1 MINKDSIDDYLSKNE
16 HKKDLFVAP
25 EKTEVI
31 LPATDKVMY
40 TVTDQVEKDI
50 VKDIETVIG
59 RIEMANTDITSNYA
73 DWIKICFAFANH
85 LGEGGRQYFHRVSC
99 KYPTYTYSNCDKQF
113 DACLKD
119 KGKGTT
125 TIKSFFYMAYQA
137 GIEIICE
144 DSTHEVVFSENT
156 SDTNNV
162 EAPLAEPIA
171 ENLESAPLIYDTP
184 CLPSEVYDN
193 LPAFLKDSC
202 DLFKE
207 GIEKGIFLSSAMTVL
222 SACFPKV
229 EGYYFRKPLAP
240 QLYLFVAGPS
250 AAGKGSMEWSK
261 YLGQTIHDQLIEQS
275 SNERTEYELELEKYD
290 NLPRA
295 IKQSAEKP
303 ILPKRRMFFIP
314 GNSSNAALTQAL
326 AENNN
331 SGLIFENEA
340 DTMANTAKQDWGDS
354 SDVYRKAFHHE
365 TVSLYRRKD
374 NEYIEIKNP
383 HVAIVMSGTPNQL
396 KRILPD
402 AENGLY
408 SRYMFYA
415 FEDNGG
421 FNNPF
426 ESDSTVDYIAW
437 FKKKGLE
444 VSEYYQHLQNRSQS
458 IVFKLTEIQ
467 QKRFTNYFDVMLH
480 KNRVLVGHDFDAS
493 VKRMGIMHF
502 RISMILTVL
511 RMFEDGDITDTLTC
525 SDQDFETALTI
536 VTTLEKHAIAI
547 YNNMDNTGLKGIKL
561 AFYEKL
567 PQKFDRQGYLKIA
580 ESLGIQTKSAEHY
593 ITQFQAKLIRHDDH
607 NEYTKITNRI

>member
-1 MINKDSIDDYLSKNE
+1 MINKDFIDDYLSKNE
-16 HKKDLFVAP
+16 TKPDLFAAT
-25 EKTEVI
+25 EKKNVI
-31 LPATDKVMY
+31 PNATDKVFY
-40 TVTDQVEKDI
+40 TVTDQVE
-50 VKDIETVIG
+50 KDIETVIG

-73 DWIKICFAFANH
+73 DWLKIGFAFANH
-85 LGEGGRQYFHRVSC
+85 LGEGGRSYYHRVSC

-113 DACLKD
+113 DSCLKD

-125 TIKSFFYMAYQA
+125 TIKSFFYLAYQA

-144 DSTHEVVFSENT
+144 DSTPEVVFSENT
-156 SDTNNV
+156 SDTHSVMEPLV
-162 EAPLAEPIA
+162 EAIA
-171 ENLESAPLIYDTP
+171 ENEESAPLIYNTP
-184 CLPSEVYDN
+184 GLPTEVYNN
-193 LPAFLKDSC
+193 LPEFLKSSC
-202 DLFKE
+202 ELFKE
-207 GIEKGIFLSSAMTVL
+207 GIERDIFLTSAIVVL

-229 EGYYFRKPLAP
+229 EGYYFKRPLSP
-240 QLYLFVAGPS
+240 HLYLFIAGPS

-261 YLGQTIHDQLIEQS
+261 FLGQTIHDQLTEQS
-275 SNERTEYELELEKYD
+275 TNERSAYEVELEKYD
-290 NLPRA
+290 NLSRS

-314 GNSSNAALTQAL
+314 GNSSNSALTQAL

-383 HVAIVMSGTPNQL
+383 RIGIVMSGTPNQL

-402 AENGLY
+402 SENGLY
-408 SRYMFYA
+408 SRYLFYA
-415 FEDNGG
+415 FEDYGG
-421 FNNPF
+421 FKNPF
-426 ESDSTVDYIAW
+426 ESISTVDYIAH
-437 FKKKGLE
+437 FNEKGSK
-444 VSEYYQHLQNRSQS
+444 VSEYYQHLQNLTQS
-458 IVFKLTEIQ
+458 IVFNLKVDQ
-467 QKRFTNYFDVMLH
+467 QKRFTNHFDVMLH

-493 VKRMGIMHF
+493 VKRMAIIHF
-502 RISMILTVL
+502 RIAMILTVL
-511 RMFEDGDITDTLTC
+511 RMFEDGDITDVLTC
-525 SDQDFETALTI
+525 SDQDFETALSI

-567 PQKFDRQGYLKIA
+567 PLKFNRQDFLSVAAQLNIKPKTAEKYIA
-580 ESLGIQTKSAEHY
+580 L
-593 ITQFQAKLIRHDDH
+593 FVPKLLNHGH
-607 NEYTKITNRI
+607 NEYTKI